1 MQWEKGRKIS
11 SSWSVN
17 DREVEKSPYN
27 ASEREGKKS
36 CEARAMSM
44 KEGVEEAFVVLV
56 RIVGAKF
63 HISKPCQGCGSH
75 SKMNIKKRKSCYCW
89 NFYDNHSC
97 KEKTRKERKRSSCI
111 ITERK
116 AHASLVRAKFLQHW
130 QWWEREGKKEIHSN
144 FERFIKGLPHVAP
157 PRLLILGS

>member
-75 SKMNIKKRKSCYCW
+75 SKMNIKKRKSCYC
-89 NFYDNHSC
+89 
-97 KEKTRKERKRSSCI
+97 
-111 ITERK
+111 
-116 AHASLVRAKFLQHW
+116 
-130 QWWEREGKKEIHSN
+130 
-144 FERFIKGLPHVAP
+144 
-157 PRLLILGS
+157 